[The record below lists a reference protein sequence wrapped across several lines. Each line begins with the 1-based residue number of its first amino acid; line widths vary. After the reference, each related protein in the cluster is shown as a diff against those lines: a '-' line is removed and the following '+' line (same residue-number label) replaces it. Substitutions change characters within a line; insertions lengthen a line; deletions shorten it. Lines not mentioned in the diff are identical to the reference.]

1 MENELRFR
9 KFDAEHD
16 GGSDNY
22 CAEGH
27 DRRRTIDA
35 ARVDGRDMRWRNAFR
50 AGRRGHA
57 RIA

>member
-9 KFDAEHD
+9 KIDAEHD

-35 ARVDGRDMRWRNAFR
+35 ARVDGRDMRW
-50 AGRRGHA
+50 
-57 RIA
+57 